1 MTKRV
6 SINLVEAIETINKE
20 VKGLT
25 QYGMRKVRVTR
36 PSYRLAWS
44 NNQSEW
50 QMRYGRTLPTHGE
63 VFVDANELLIAGF
76 NKMTVKRALPY
87 LLPLPLYT
95 NSTEYK
101 QQEEW
106 SLQYMKDHFEECGA
120 CPRCE
125 AYEEEQAIRE
135 IHLSGGVVLDI
146 QREKEE

>member
-1 MTKRV
+1 
-6 SINLVEAIETINKE
+6 
-20 VKGLT
+20 
-25 QYGMRKVRVTR
+25 
-36 PSYRLAWS
+36 
-44 NNQSEW
+44 
-50 QMRYGRTLPTHGE
+50 MRYGRTLPTHGE

-101 QQEEW
+101 Q
-106 SLQYMKDHFEECGA
+106 
-120 CPRCE
+120 R
-125 AYEEEQAIRE
+125 EEEQAIRE